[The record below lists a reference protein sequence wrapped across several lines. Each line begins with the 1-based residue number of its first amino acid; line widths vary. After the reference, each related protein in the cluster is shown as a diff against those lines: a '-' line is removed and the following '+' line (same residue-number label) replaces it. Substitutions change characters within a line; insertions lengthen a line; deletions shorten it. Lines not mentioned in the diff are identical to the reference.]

1 MKGDEEEVWQAMMMT
16 MITMGNGRRRLT
28 MSLARK

>member
-16 MITMGNGRRRLT
+16 INTTGNWRRRLT
-28 MSLARK
+28 TSLAGK